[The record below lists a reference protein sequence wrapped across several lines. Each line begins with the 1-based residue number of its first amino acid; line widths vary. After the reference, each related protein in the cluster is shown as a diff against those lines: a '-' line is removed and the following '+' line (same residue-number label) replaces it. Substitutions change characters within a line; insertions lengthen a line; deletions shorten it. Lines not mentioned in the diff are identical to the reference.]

1 MTASQ
6 PLLSLKNV
14 SKTFIGCGRR
24 RPVTALDGVT
34 MTVGR
39 GEVVGLVGA
48 SGAGKTT
55 VARLVAGLEQPDSG
69 TIMLDGNDL
78 SRLDRATRKTTRR
91 AIHLVFQDPYSSLAP
106 TMRIGDIVAE
116 PLDIHRDTRDR
127 SVRVIESLAQVQLD
141 PPERFLHRRVH
152 ELSGGER
159 QRVALARA
167 VIARPELIVAD
178 EPTAMLD
185 ASLRAGLLELLRELR
200 RADGVAFLYITHDLA
215 VAQSFCDRLAV
226 MAQGRIVEQGLTADV
241 LEHAHHPATVRLV
254 DAANQLALHAKWS
267 HASARP

>member
-6 PLLSLKNV
+6 PLLSLNNV
-14 SKTFIGCGRR
+14 SKTFTGRGRR

-34 MTVGR
+34 MTVGH
-39 GEVVGLVGA
+39 GEAVGIVGA

-55 VARLVAGLEQPDSG
+55 IARLVAGLEQPDSG
-69 TIMLDGNDL
+69 TITFDGNDL
-78 SRLDRATRKTTRR
+78 NRLERATTKTTLR
-91 AIHLVFQDPYSSLAP
+91 AIHLVFQDPYSSLSP

-116 PLDIHRDTRDR
+116 PLDIHRDTADR
-127 SVRVIESLAQVQLD
+127 SARVGESLTRVQLD
-141 PPERFLHRRVH
+141 PPERFVHRRVH

-167 VIARPELIVAD
+167 IIARPQLIVAD

-185 ASLRAGLLELLRELR
+185 ASLRAGLLDLLRDLR
-200 RADGVAFLYITHDLA
+200 RTDGVAFLYITHDLA

-226 MAQGRIVEQGLTADV
+226 MAHGRIVEQGLTADV
-241 LEHAHHPATVRLV
+241 LEHPHHPATIRLV
-254 DAANQLALHAKWS
+254 DAATQLTLHTQRS
-267 HASARP
+267 HLTAHP